1 MLPPGD
7 ERLIDAFVEQAQRG
21 VGLIS
26 PEQLEHGW
34 KRLQAPAP
42 AARPLPMRRPRLR
55 LWLGGLATAGALA
68 VVAILV
74 YRAMPTSHA
83 PALRYAVQGTATTSG
98 NTVAALADQPA
109 RLSFS
114 DESRIDL
121 EAATKLS
128 VAAMDSHGAHVV
140 LVDGAVDVNVKH
152 RADTSWA
159 FAAGPFQVKVK
170 GTAFRLAF
178 AADRGYL
185 TLHMT
190 SGLVEVF
197 APGNRTIAVG
207 AGESLELYATPPAP
221 RAAAA
226 PVPPEPAALAL
237 PAEAPP
243 QTAPAAGKSETP
255 RAGSR
260 RLAVRASE
268 HIVPTA
274 EPVGPT
280 AGPAEPE
287 PVAWSGLLAKGKFAA
302 VVADAE
308 RRGVSSVL
316 AQAPAGDLAALADS
330 ARYTKHYDLAQKA
343 LLAIRARFAGTEPAR
358 DASFFLGRLAEAAP
372 GQPEAALAWYD
383 TYLREAPRGLYAS
396 DTLVREMTLLAPSAP
411 ERARKL
417 ARAYLERF
425 PHGPQTELARS
436 LLESEPE

>member
-1 MLPPGD
+1 MLSPGD
-7 ERLIDAFVEQAQRG
+7 ERLVEALVEQAQRG

-26 PEQLEHGW
+26 PEQLEQGW
-34 KRLQAPAP
+34 ERLQAPSPNAHP
-42 AARPLPMRRPRLR
+42 QPRRRPPIR
-55 LWLGGLATAGALA
+55 LWLGALATAGALA
-68 VVAILV
+68 VLAVLV
-74 YRAMPTSHA
+74 LRALPTPPV
-83 PALRYAVQGTATTSG
+83 PALSYVVQGTALANG
-98 NTVAALADQPA
+98 NTVASLPDEPA

-121 EAATKLS
+121 EAATKIK
-128 VAAMDSHGAHVV
+128 VDAMDALGARVV
-140 LVDGAVDVNVKH
+140 LVDGAMAVNVKH
-152 RADTSWA
+152 RATTAWM
-159 FAAGPFQVKVK
+159 FAAGPFRVKVK

-190 SGLVEVF
+190 AGLVEVF
-197 APGNRTIAVG
+197 APGNRTLAVG

-226 PVPPEPAALAL
+226 PSAPEPAAEAL
-237 PAEAPP
+237 PGEAPFGSP
-243 QTAPAAGKSETP
+243 PPTGRNEYFRSS
-255 RAGSR
+255 SR
-260 RLAVRASE
+260 RVAVRAAE
-268 HIVPTA
+268 HG
-274 EPVGPT
+274 EPAVEP
-280 AGPAEPE
+280 PAEPAA
-287 PVAWSGLLAKGKFAA
+287 VAWSSLLAKGKFAA

-308 RRGVSSVL
+308 QRGISSIL
-316 AQAPAGDLAALADS
+316 AQAPAGDLVALADS

-343 LLAIRARFAGTEPAR
+343 LLAVRARFAGTEPAR
-358 DASFFLGRLAEAAP
+358 DASFFLGRLAEASP
-372 GQPEAALAWYD
+372 GQPETALAWYD

-396 DTLVREMTLLAPSAP
+396 DTLVREMTLLTRSAP